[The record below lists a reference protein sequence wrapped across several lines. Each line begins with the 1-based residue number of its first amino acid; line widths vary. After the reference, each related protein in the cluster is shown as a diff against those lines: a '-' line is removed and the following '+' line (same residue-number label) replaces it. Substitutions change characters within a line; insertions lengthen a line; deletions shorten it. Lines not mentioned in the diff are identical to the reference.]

1 MLTLFNVNVYPKN
14 KNDKQRESETFNYV
28 NAFIHVP

>member
-14 KNDKQRESETFNYV
+14 KNDKQRESETA